1 MLLLKLSS
9 LTVLKFFILIE
20 VFANSTIFQHF
31 NTSINFS
38 IWSHFNRYLH
48 AISTTYHPPSSNP
61 RSKPNRHMNPV
72 INNWFAQFQ
81 PSSVCVCQYESNLY
95 HKQDLLT
102 TTSKISHCLP
112 PKLQMWF
119 KRIIFAQ
126 SWWGTEHH
134 VTGNTTTHERLAGEM
149 LHSRSGIWPNP
160 PACMPKFDFYVKLNL
175 GGWLSPCK
183 CFFPQN
189 YLVVFVNLLLWT
201 DIALEFGCLF
211 NFVEKNRG
219 MIQ

>member
-9 LTVLKFFILIE
+9 LIVLKFFILIE

-72 INNWFAQFQ
+72 INNWFAHFQ

-102 TTSKISHCLP
+102 TTSKIYWP
-112 PKLQMWF
+112 PQARFLIACHPNFKCGSRESYSPNHDEVQNTMWLATLQHM
-119 KRIIFAQ
+119 K
-126 SWWGTEHH
+126 
-134 VTGNTTTHERLAGEM
+134 
-149 LHSRSGIWPNP
+149 
-160 PACMPKFDFYVKLNL
+160 
-175 GGWLSPCK
+175 GWLVRCSTCALGFSQSHLHV
-183 CFFPQN
+183 CQN
-189 YLVVFVNLLLWT
+189 LIFMSSL
-201 DIALEFGCLF
+201 I
-211 NFVEKNRG
+211 
-219 MIQ
+219 